1 MLKDLV
7 TSTVAKIVWYT
18 DWIMYHRV
26 STPSTAKPG
35 LARFPFLPQREVK
48 RAHIPASGREKS
60 RI

>member
-26 STPSTAKPG
+26 STPSTAKPA
-35 LARFPFLPQREVK
+35 LRFPFLPQREVK